1 MRFDSKYKVR
11 AIAGEYIVV
20 DQGRNKVDMTQIISL
35 NSSAHLLW
43 EQLSDKDF
51 TTEQAIQ
58 VLTGHYHIPREQAA
72 ADVEKFLASMRE
84 CHILH
89 D

>member
-1 MRFDSKYKVR
+1 MHFDSKYKVR

-20 DQGRNKVDMTQIISL
+20 DQGRSKVDMTQIISL
-35 NSSAHLLW
+35 NSSANLLW
-43 EQLSDKDF
+43 EQLSGKEF
-51 TTEQAIQ
+51 TAEQAIQ
-58 VLTGHYHIPREQAA
+58 VLTDHYDITREQAA
-72 ADVEKFLASMRE
+72 ADVEKFLTSMRN